1 MMDNINR
8 MLQTGDKGVMV
19 KDKLIGRKQYTD
31 KARPGYI
38 YEVM

>member
-1 MMDNINR
+1 MMDIINR
-8 MLQTGDKGVMV
+8 MLQTDDKGVMV
-19 KDKLIGRKQYTD
+19 KDKLIERKHYID

>member
-1 MMDNINR
+1 MMENIDR

-19 KDKLIGRKQYTD
+19 KDKLIERKQYID

-38 YEVM
+38 YMR